1 MNTPFVIFNTYNF
14 EMLEFDQEIAQFV
27 NLKVKDNNRIMD
39 QIPKYFKSQVVSN
52 DEVVIL
58 GGCEEVSTP
67 EEVISETSNKAFR
80 ITKGVLKQLPR
91 MHKARQYFT
100 LCFSKTQRE
109 VYIIG
114 GYNEDSGVLA
124 S

>member
-1 MNTPFVIFNTYNF
+1 MDTPFVIFNTYNF
-14 EMLEFDQEIAQFV
+14 EMQEFDQERAQFV
-27 NLKVKDNNRIMD
+27 KLKVKDHDRIME

-52 DEVVIL
+52 DQVVII
-58 GGCEEVSTP
+58 GGCEEVVTQDA
-67 EEVISETSNKAFR
+67 VITESSNKAFR
-80 ITKGVLKQLPR
+80 ITKGILKQLPR
-91 MHKARQYFT
+91 MKKPRQYFS
-100 LCFSKTQRE
+100 LCFSKVQRE